1 MRRTPRSEPGNRTNP
16 LRRGIA
22 GSQST
27 TDTGGGRR
35 RDASHHLER
44 VQMDCLNLRGPEGI
58 AFDLTSDYCVFC
70 RGCATHSLLPVA
82 SSDFKHSTLCC
93 LCMLILQDLALRTE
107 TLVDADLRPLES
119 ARNQPDAVEFMA
131 IEVRPTN
138 GTEGMACLFCEQ
150 DGKFSLWRPVT
161 SVVPTLFCQHCMHS
175 FLRLHGMLT
184 GSNGP
189 AEDFLAMLEEQSAVD
204 AIEELLGLPDS
215 AEWRAA

>member
-82 SSDFKHSTLCC
+82 SFDFKHSTLCC

-107 TLVDADLRPLES
+107 TPVDADLRPLES
-119 ARNQPDAVEFMA
+119 ARNQPDADEFMA
-131 IEVRPTN
+131 IEVGRQT
-138 GTEGMACLFCEQ
+138 GRRE
-150 DGKFSLWRPVT
+150 WPVFFANKT
-161 SVVPTLFCQHCMHS
+161 VS
-175 FLRLHGMLT
+175 FLSGDL
-184 GSNGP
+184 
-189 AEDFLAMLEEQSAVD
+189 
-204 AIEELLGLPDS
+204 
-215 AEWRAA
+215 